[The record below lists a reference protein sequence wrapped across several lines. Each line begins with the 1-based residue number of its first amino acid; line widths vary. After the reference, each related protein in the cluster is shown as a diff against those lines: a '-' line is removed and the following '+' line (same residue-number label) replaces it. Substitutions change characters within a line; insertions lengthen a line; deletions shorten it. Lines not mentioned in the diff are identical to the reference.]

1 MRGIYEI
8 VSLST
13 TLKDV
18 SFIFQRHNGY
28 IGLNTRHKLS
38 MRYIHMMD
46 DIWEHGRRHTTS
58 PHHLTFIKGSIY
70 FSIRYIKNEY
80 EFYKKIL
87 IIL

>member
-13 TLKDV
+13 TLEDV

-28 IGLNTRHKLS
+28 IGLNTRHKLL

-46 DIWEHGRRHTTS
+46 VIWE
-58 PHHLTFIKGSIY
+58 L
-70 FSIRYIKNEY
+70 
-80 EFYKKIL
+80 
-87 IIL
+87 